1 MQRRLAP
8 ALVLVAVTA
17 LALTGCAQ
25 DFEKGPEGKVTEKV
39 KDGKKFYLVV
49 DPAKRGEGKKFRV
62 SKYDY
67 HDCNRGSKYPKCIDD

>member
-1 MQRRLAP
+1 MYRLA
-8 ALVLVAVTA
+8 AVFVAVCA

-25 DFEKGPEGKVTEKV
+25 DFDKGPAGKVTDKIR
-39 KDGKKFYLVV
+39 DGKKFYLVV
-49 DPAKRGEGKKFRV
+49 DPTKAGDEKKFRV